1 MSVTLPTNPPDAP
14 VEKPV
19 KGKFDP
25 FHPEMP
31 EIPGIHRGSSKVSRE
46 ASVEGP
52 REPEPGGVNR
62 ERLIQAG
69 GIAVAVLLIGVVIF
83 WWGGRRHGKGEALSS
98 VSEVPEAAVPGPP
111 LPNLNLAPQ
120 AASNVVATVDELSKP
135 WATKKFTFVKPVT
148 QENIPAMAV
157 RLPGGELWAF
167 SLQGPFGRC
176 DLEYVSDLEKLASQ
190 YRYNASHPMVVS
202 PCDRAVYDPLKV
214 GSLGGNTWTRGEIVQ
229 GSGLRPPISI
239 EVIVSGRSIIADYI
253 E

>member
-1 MSVTLPTNPPDAP
+1 MSVKLPTNPPDTP
-14 VEKPV
+14 VEKSV

-31 EIPGIHRGSSKVSRE
+31 QIPGVHRGSSEIPRE
-46 ASVEGP
+46 AP
-52 REPEPGGVNR
+52 REPEPSGVSPQ
-62 ERLIQAG
+62 RLIQAG

-83 WWGGRRHGKGEALSS
+83 WWGGRRHGKSEAVSS
-98 VSEVPEAAVPGPP
+98 DSEVPEATVPAPP
-111 LPNLNLAPQ
+111 LPKLNLAPQ
-120 AASNVVATVDELSKP
+120 GGSNVVATVDELSKA

-214 GSLGGNTWTRGEIVQ
+214 GSLGGNTWARGEIVQ

-239 EVIVSGRSIIADYI
+239 EVIVSGRLILADNI